1 MECKKCK
8 EPYEHEAIGA
18 GRQESVHLLPA
29 SWIWLWMAVH
39 FIPANLKYEEHTLSL
54 WESTEDLKGQHPKTL
69 YAGHHNN
76 TKVCAQQEKHGNS
89 HAQKIWIQVNE
100 LVINI
105 EEGKRDKLL
114 NKGLIVYLLLKYF
127 QKPISQGKSDL
138 CEHILGKEYSRE
150 IKNYAKL
157 VEIKWIT
164 AAYESVFF

>member
-1 MECKKCK
+1 MCDSLLMECKKCK
-8 EPYEHEAIGA
+8 EPYKHEAIGA

-29 SWIWLWMAVH
+29 SQIWLWMAVH

-76 TKVCAQQEKHGNS
+76 TKVCEQQEKHGNS

-105 EEGKRDKLL
+105 EEGKRNKLL
-114 NKGLIVYLLLKYF
+114 NKGLTVYA
-127 QKPISQGKSDL
+127 SQIFPEANFAREKWFMWT
-138 CEHILGKEYSRE
+138 YSWQR
-150 IKNYAKL
+150 
-157 VEIKWIT
+157 VQ
-164 AAYESVFF
+164 